1 MNLEQLKEEI
11 RLEKEAMMNAIFP
24 SERMEHA
31 NRIVEL
37 EKQDRDRM
45 LDRQARLIDEYQAKI
60 EECRRRI
67 GVICSDKGE

>member
-37 EKQDRDRM
+37 EKQDRGRM

-60 EECRRRI
+60 EECRKRI
-67 GVICSDKGE
+67 GLICSDKGE